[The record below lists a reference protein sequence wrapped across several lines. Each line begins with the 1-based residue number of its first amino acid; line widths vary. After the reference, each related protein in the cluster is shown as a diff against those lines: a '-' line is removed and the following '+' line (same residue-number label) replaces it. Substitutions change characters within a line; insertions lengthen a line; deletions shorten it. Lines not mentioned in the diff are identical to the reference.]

1 MLYIG
6 RLLLIKVVDVPPP
19 KFNEMNRTSSC
30 RQEMLNYY
38 NCKKQNWT
46 LVLDVAFRASLS
58 QLYVTPTTVQL
69 KYARNSPS
77 VYVTTLRYLI
87 HICFQYINF
96 KYI

>member
-19 KFNEMNRTSSC
+19 KFNEVNRTSNC
-30 RQEMLNYY
+30 RQEVLNYY

-46 LVLDVAFRASLS
+46 LVLDVTFRASLS

-77 VYVTTLRYLI
+77 VYVATLRY
-87 HICFQYINF
+87 
-96 KYI
+96 